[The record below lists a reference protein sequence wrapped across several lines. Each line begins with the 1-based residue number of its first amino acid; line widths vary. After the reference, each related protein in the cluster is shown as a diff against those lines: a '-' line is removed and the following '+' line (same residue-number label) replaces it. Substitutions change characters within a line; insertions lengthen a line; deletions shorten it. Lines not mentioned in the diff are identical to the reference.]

1 MTGINLIKLKSLK
14 QTKNFYLWE
23 LKREDLTSK
32 QKDSY
37 LLAKETIS
45 KIINEREKAEEEKK
59 IYSLRL

>member
-1 MTGINLIKLKSLK
+1 MTGINLIKLESLK

-32 QKDSY
+32 QRDSY

-45 KIINEREKAEEEKK
+45 KIINEKEKAEEERKK
-59 IYSLRL
+59 FIA

>member
-1 MTGINLIKLKSLK
+1 MTVINLIKLKSLK

-32 QKDSY
+32 QRDSY

-45 KIINEREKAEEEKK
+45 KIINEKEKAEEERKK
-59 IYSLRL
+59 FIA

>member
-1 MTGINLIKLKSLK
+1 MTGINLIKLESLK

-45 KIINEREKAEEEKK
+45 KIINEREKTEEERKK
-59 IYSLRL
+59 FIA